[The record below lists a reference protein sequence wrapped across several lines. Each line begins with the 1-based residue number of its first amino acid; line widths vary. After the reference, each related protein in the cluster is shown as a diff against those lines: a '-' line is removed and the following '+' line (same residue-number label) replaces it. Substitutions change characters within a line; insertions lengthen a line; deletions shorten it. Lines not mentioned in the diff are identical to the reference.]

1 MTVRENHYKQCWYN
15 ETGECVCRAVQEA
28 MESWDEY
35 TESELEAERIRG
47 RFEGM
52 VASLVLFGLLTVALF
67 SVWLVL

>member
-1 MTVRENHYKQCWYN
+1 VRENHFKQCWYK

-35 TESELEAERIRG
+35 TEGELSIQRVRG

-52 VASLVLFGLLTVALF
+52 VASLVLFCAFTVALF
-67 SVWLVL
+67 AVWLVL